1 MSDTSMLELLLWVVL
16 PYVVL
21 AVFVLGHI
29 WRFRYDRFG
38 WTTRSSQIY
47 ESKLLAIGSPLFH
60 YGIIGIFFGHVVGLG
75 IPKSWTRALGVS
87 DHVYHLMAA
96 TIGLAA
102 AVACV
107 GGLLILLYRRRTN
120 KRVFGATT
128 AGDKLMYLFLAAVIV
143 FGVLATI
150 VETAFGTYDY
160 REGVSIWFRNFW
172 TLQPDPSLM
181 SAVLPAARALGTAA
195 VRDLAVHSSRA
206 RVRRP
211 GRVPH
216 QALYRLPLQGP
227 PQGVGASWL
236 GEGEVL
242 MTVVSG
248 AKPPVTS
255 QDDWDSELLPWIR
268 RVEAALK
275 IEDCPMDVDRVHVM
289 TGVVARDVQRSMA
302 PISSFLVGY
311 AMGRGAGLE
320 EACRLVEDVTSS
332 GAEPVEA

>member
-1 MSDTSMLELLLWVVL
+1 MSDTSMPELLLWVVL

-75 IPKSWTRALGVS
+75 IPKSWTRAVGVS

-107 GGLLILLYRRRTN
+107 GGLLILIYRRRTN
-120 KRVFGATT
+120 TRVFGATT
-128 AGDKLMYLFLAAVIV
+128 AGDKLMYLFLAATIL
-143 FGVLATI
+143 FGVLATV

-172 TLQPDPSLM
+172 TLRPDAALM
-181 SAVLPAARALGTAA
+181 SSAPLFFQLHVLSALLLFGIWPFT
-195 VRDLAVHSSRA
+195 
-206 RVRRP
+206 
-211 GRVPH
+211 
-216 QALYRLPLQGP
+216 RL
-227 PQGVGASWL
+227 
-236 GEGEVL
+236 
-242 MTVVSG
+242 
-248 AKPPVTS
+248 
-255 QDDWDSELLPWIR
+255 
-268 RVEAALK
+268 
-275 IEDCPMDVDRVHVM
+275 VHVF
-289 TGVVARDVQRSMA
+289 AA
-302 PISSFLVGY
+302 PVGY
-311 AMGRGAGLE
+311 LTRPYIVYRSKDPRKEAERRGWE
-320 EACRLVEDVTSS
+320 KVKF
-332 GAEPVEA
+332 